1 MQKCTAPGHSTAAVP
16 TTGIATNKP
25 PLPVQERYEAVES
38 ALLHLLAADSLCRPS
53 GVGIFLSSGARFAD
67 TEPVDA
73 HGHALELPKALLRSC
88 ITNGVLPGVAVILD
102 VVFLSGSPYAPKRLD
117 VFPIGWDWSD
127 AADTG
132 AADRV
137 LSEEERQSSL
147 SPVGVYHLTMV
158 FGFAEEHTKA
168 EMLRLLSVEVPK
180 LCPHLRDLAHT
191 GCIGG
196 ACTVRRA
203 RSSSFRAGGNAED
216 LCPTVSF
223 VTARDRLVKAPLA
236 LRPLAAVYNSLIYN
250 TSGALLPSLRPSRVR
265 HAVDLQ
271 AQLPGACLA
280 GRASNLKLPELKVIE
295 LSGAIDVR
303 MVSALQTAMQQ
314 KAVAAAGRGGHLEG
328 VDEEEGGGASS
339 SPAVVPAGTRGTSV
353 CAESATDR
361 AAAAPPPPPPPPAA
375 KI

>member
-1 MQKCTAPGHSTAAVP
+1 MHSAAAVP

-25 PLPVQERYEAVES
+25 PLPAQERYEAVES

-53 GVGIFLSSGARFAD
+53 GVGIFLSSGAKFAD

-88 ITNGVLPGVAVILD
+88 ITNGVLPGIAVILD

-117 VFPIGWDWSD
+117 VFPIGWDWAD

-191 GCIGG
+191 GCVGG

-250 TSGALLPSLRPSRVR
+250 TSGALLPLLRPSRVR
-265 HAVDLQ
+265 HAVGLR
-271 AQLPGACLA
+271 AQPPGACIA

-314 KAVAAAGRGGHLEG
+314 KAVAEGRGGHLEG
-328 VDEEEGGGASS
+328 VDGGEGGGASS
-339 SPAVVPAGTRGTSV
+339 SPAVVPAGTRGASV
-353 CAESATDR
+353 CAETATD
-361 AAAAPPPPPPPPAA
+361 AAAAPPPPSGSAN